1 MKCREARLE
10 IALLVGNDLQ
20 DAAARE
26 VLKQHVSVCPECR
39 QHYRDLKQSLGV
51 LEQADKPST
60 FEVRESL
67 WPKVSQRLQI
77 RRQQESAP
85 RPKRWWPMA
94 AVMAACVLLLVL
106 IQPAPQPSPSGIPM
120 ERGMFPMSL
129 PGVEQP
135 RPETSVP
142 PAHHTSPDKPVVP
155 TRPLER

>member
-1 MKCREARLE
+1 MKCREARQE

-39 QHYRDLKQSLGV
+39 QHYRDLKQSLAA

-67 WPKVSQRLQI
+67 WPKVSQRLQV
-77 RRQQESAP
+77 RRQQEAAP

-94 AVMAACVLLLVL
+94 AVMAACVVLLVL
-106 IQPAPQPSPSGIPM
+106 IQPAPQPSPSGVPM

-129 PGVEQP
+129 PNVEQP
-135 RPETSVP
+135 RPNPPVP
-142 PAHHTSPDKPVVP
+142 PSDKTLPDKPVVQVH
-155 TRPLER
+155 PLER